1 VKKSR
6 NLQRRAKHGITSDVH
21 VKLLIRSFANCNVKE
36 KTKKRKRTL
45 DLVRRIKGWKGI
57 KVCVPSP
64 QMRVAKERSSGNDQR
79 NIAVMKLIN
88 SKSSLQTK
96 IKELKIKSSKKK
108 INPIYRS
115 NRSSGTREGNNSSSS
130 MER

>member
-1 VKKSR
+1 
-6 NLQRRAKHGITSDVH
+6 

-36 KTKKRKRTL
+36 KTKKRKHTL

-108 INPIYRS
+108 STQSTGRTEAAEPEKEITVR
-115 NRSSGTREGNNSSSS
+115 RRWKGKR
-130 MER
+130 RCR